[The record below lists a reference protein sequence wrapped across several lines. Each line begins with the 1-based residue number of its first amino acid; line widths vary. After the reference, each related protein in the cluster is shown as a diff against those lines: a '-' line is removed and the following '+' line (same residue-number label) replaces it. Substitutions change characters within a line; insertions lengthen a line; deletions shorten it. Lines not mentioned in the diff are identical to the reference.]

1 MHMGQQFFNSLIS
14 EETGK
19 IENNK
24 KQNPKQFK
32 GNPKDRHTYNQLG
45 KLN

>member
-1 MHMGQQFFNSLIS
+1 MGQQFFDSLIN

-19 IENNK
+19 IQNNDNK

-32 GNPKDRHTYNQLG
+32 GNPKDRHTYSQLG
-45 KLN
+45 MLK